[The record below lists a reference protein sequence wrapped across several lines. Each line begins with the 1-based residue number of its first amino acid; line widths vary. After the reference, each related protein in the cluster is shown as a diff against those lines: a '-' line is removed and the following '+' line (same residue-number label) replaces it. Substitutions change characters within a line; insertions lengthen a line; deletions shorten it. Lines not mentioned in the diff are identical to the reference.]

1 MHNHE
6 LVRDRIDDL
15 MHEGDMLR
23 VERQLAA
30 YRTLTEGVVPAT
42 RPART
47 GVVGPARMRV
57 GRWLVAIG
65 WAVAGSGGKPGA
77 EAHATGG
84 HAGHAQ

>member
-15 MHEGDMLR
+15 MHEGDVLR

-30 YRTLTEGVVPAT
+30 HRSLAEGIAPVA
-42 RPART
+42 ARARF
-47 GVVGPARMRV
+47 GVVGPARIRV

-65 WAVAGSGGKPGA
+65 WAVAGTGSSAGA
-77 EAHATGG
+77 EAHPTGR
-84 HAGHAQ
+84 HAGHAH